1 MPWRAK
7 PWHPPSGSVMG
18 NKVHST
24 CKGGVASGHEVVTRA
39 AVEILEAGGNAFD
52 AIVAAGF
59 AGPIAEP
66 ALTSL
71 GGGGFLL
78 AHTSA
83 GESTLLDFFCD
94 TPGRGAEEHGALD
107 FRPLHVPFGDA
118 TQVFHI
124 GAGACAAPGV
134 LAGYLET
141 HARLGRVALTEIV
154 APAVRA
160 AREGVALNRS
170 QAFVNQILGPI
181 FLEDDES
188 RAMFAPGGELLGEG
202 GVIRSE
208 AYAETLE
215 VVARGS
221 VSLYSGAIADSI
233 DAIMRARGGLLT
245 GEDLGAYRVIERE
258 PLRLDEGGRTILT
271 NPPPS
276 FGGRLILHARRLL
289 RECLPEGCAFDS
301 PEHLAAMVGVQREIE
316 KDRDLSDEAF
326 EAGRGESVARV
337 RRFIGGTSH
346 VSVIDAEG
354 NAASMTTSNGQ
365 GCGVMVPGTGV
376 MLNNMMGEDDLFP
389 GGFHSDAPGVRIAS
403 MMSPTIVLTGGRP
416 SLVIG
421 SGGSKRIRSAIGR
434 VLSAVLDF
442 DRSLEDAVS
451 ASRVHW
457 DGRALQ
463 VEPGLSEAA
472 LDAMRAR
479 CPVNEWSA
487 ANVFFGGVHAVS
499 GSGEAF
505 ADWRRE
511 GSAAVLDA

>member
-1 MPWRAK
+1 
-7 PWHPPSGSVMG
+7 MG
-18 NKVHST
+18 NQRRQSGKAA
-24 CKGGVASGHEVVTRA
+24 VASGHEAVTRA
-39 AVEILEAGGNAFD
+39 AVEVLRAGGNAFD
-52 AIVAAGF
+52 AVLAAGF

-78 AHTSA
+78 AHTSS

-94 TPGRGAEEHGALD
+94 TPGRGASRVGEMD
-107 FRPLHVPFGDA
+107 FRPLRVPFGDA

-124 GAGACAAPGV
+124 GAGACAVPGV

-141 HARLGRVALTEIV
+141 HARFGRLELRDIV
-154 APAVRA
+154 APGVRA

-170 QAFVNQILGPI
+170 QAFVNRILGPI

-202 GVIRSE
+202 GLVRSE
-208 AYAETLE
+208 AYAAFLE
-215 VVARGS
+215 DVSEGRASLSSGPIGARIEQ
-221 VSLYSGAIADSI
+221 V
-233 DAIMRARGGLLT
+233 MRERGGLLT
-245 GEDLGAYRVIERE
+245 RADLGAYRVIERE
-258 PLRLDEGGRTILT
+258 PLRMEEGGRTILS

-289 RECLPEGCAFDS
+289 ERCLPEGGVFDS
-301 PEHLAAMVGVQREIE
+301 PEHLCALVGVQREIE
-316 KDRDLSDEAF
+316 KDRELSDEAF
-326 EAGRGESVARV
+326 EAGRGESAARV

-365 GCGVMVPGTGV
+365 GCGVMAPGTGV

-403 MMSPTIVLTGGRP
+403 MMSPTIVLEGGRA
-416 SLVIG
+416 SLVLG

-434 VLSAVLDF
+434 VLSGALDF
-442 DRSLEDAVS
+442 GLSLEEAVS
-451 ASRVHW
+451 APRVHW
-457 DGRALQ
+457 DGERLQ
-463 VEPGLSEAA
+463 VEPGLSGAA
-472 LDAMRAR
+472 LDALGERV
-479 CPVNEWSA
+479 PVNVWSS

-511 GSAAVLDA
+511 GSAAVLGG